1 MQKNE
6 RYLIKKRATKI
17 AGTEKVT
24 GFFYVHK
31 DAKRPICGLSIQF
44 NMKSN
49 TYIPQRYKSA
59 ANGLKSAYLHCITK
73 TGCKWSTLYKTVLQC
88 NKVPGCKFAIQPKN
102 CIGLRP
108 PERLRVQ
115 YDRTVTSE
123 GLEQPNGLGFQATE
137 RLTSIN
143 KDLTEKICTE
153 RN

>member
-1 MQKNE
+1 
-6 RYLIKKRATKI
+6 
-17 AGTEKVT
+17 
-24 GFFYVHK
+24 
-31 DAKRPICGLSIQF
+31 
-44 NMKSN
+44 MKSN

-59 ANGLKSAYLHCITK
+59 ANKLKSGYLHYVTK
-73 TGCKWSTLYKTVLQC
+73 TGCKYSTLYNTVLQC
-88 NKVPGCKFAIQPKN
+88 NKVPGCKFAIRPKKY
-102 CIGLRP
+102 IGLTAT
-108 PERLRVQ
+108 ERLRVQ